1 MLDRIILWSGIL
13 LVVAIAVFGTYYYF
27 DQKGQNSGPSRDELI
42 QTQVTQY
49 EQVVRDDPNNIT
61 NRLGLADLYLVLDR
75 FQDAATQYEA
85 RSRSTTRASRPV
97 GLGRPRLSGD
107 RPAHRLQAVIDKSQ
121 EEDVSGELVQSAHY
135 YFGVIAMQLGDLEG
149 AITQLTE
156 ATRLER
162 SDSDAWQLLGT
173 AYFHSG
179 KLDEAADAL
188 AQAVLF
194 VPDFTEAYDMMA
206 QVYDQQGAR
215 AEALYARGMLAYSNG
230 KYDDAAKKLEEAV
243 GVSPTL
249 AEAYS
254 GLGLV
259 RERQNLKDEAIR
271 AYEQALHLKTDDF
284 NARSGL
290 ARLTQEDSGTTS
302 EGGLP
307 ANHPATSGDT
317 SAEQE
322 VTP

>member
-1 MLDRIILWSGIL
+1 MIAKIKQRLPGAYPLRGKMLDRIILWSGIL
-13 LVVAIAVFGTYYYF
+13 LVVAIAAFGTYYYF
-27 DQKGQNSGPSRDELI
+27 DQKGQSSGPSRDELI

-85 RSRSTTRASRPV
+85 ALTINDQSVLAQV
-97 GLGRPRLSGD
+97 GLGRARIELGD
-107 RPAHRLQAVIDKSQ
+107 LAGATENFQAVIDKSQ
-121 EEDVSGELVQSAHY
+121 EEDVSGELVQSSHY
-135 YFGVIAMQLGDLEG
+135 YLGIIAMQQEDLEG
-149 AITQLTE
+149 AITKLTE

-162 SDSDAWQLLGT
+162 SDSDAWYMLGA
-173 AYFHSG
+173 AYFQSG
-179 KLDEAADAL
+179 KLEEAADAL

-194 VPDFTEAYDMMA
+194 VPDFAEAYDTMA
-206 QVYDQQGAR
+206 QVYDQQGSR
-215 AEALYARGMLAYSNG
+215 GEALYARGML
-230 KYDDAAKKLEEAV
+230 
-243 GVSPTL
+243 
-249 AEAYS
+249 AYS

-259 RERQNLKDEAIR
+259 RERQNLRDEASR
-271 AYEQALHLKTDDF
+271 AYQQALHLKPDDF

-302 EGGLP
+302 EGELP